1 MTNMHYLLTAAG
13 AAAGEG
19 SIMESVMSFAP
30 ILVVIVVFYF
40 MLIRPQQ
47 KKDKEDRA
55 MRENLEIGDEIVTMG
70 GIIGLVVSVETDARG
85 CVSRFDGGVKLA
97 ERNDVGVDILFFDD
111 SVKWYLTKAEK
122 CCIVRFNILNFSNAT
137 TGKKSFHEVSES
149 CRVV

>member
-1 MTNMHYLLTAAG
+1 MTNMHYLLTATG

-19 SIMESVMSFAP
+19 SVMESVLSFAP

-70 GIIGLVVSVETDARG
+70 GIIGLVVSIKEDTVVIETGSDRSKVRIIKSA
-85 CVSRFDGGVKLA
+85 VA
-97 ERNDVGVDILFFDD
+97 QN
-111 SVKWYLTKAEK
+111 LTAKEK
-122 CCIVRFNILNFSNAT
+122 S
-137 TGKKSFHEVSES
+137 GK
-149 CRVV
+149 

>member
-1 MTNMHYLLTAAG
+1 MTNMHYLLTATG

-19 SIMESVMSFAP
+19 SIMESVLSFAP

-70 GIIGLVVSVETDARG
+70 GIIGLVVSIKEDTVVIETG
-85 CVSRFDGGVKLA
+85 SDGSKVRIIKSA
-97 ERNDVGVDILFFDD
+97 VAQN
-111 SVKWYLTKAEK
+111 LTAKEKA
-122 CCIVRFNILNFSNAT
+122 
-137 TGKKSFHEVSES
+137 GK
-149 CRVV
+149 